1 MKKLKCSI
9 LCTFILLIINILIGT
24 SEVYSFDNNTFYG
37 EDFILNSEIGYN
49 KGYELKMLKKT
60 SVEKVEKK
68 DKRFIFFGYGSLNFG
83 KVTYYPFTPVE
94 GDYNYTY
101 ALGPNPAKPY
111 NFSYGFG
118 IAIDYRIM
126 DFLGIFLDGG
136 SNSWKLL
143 LANKDGDAYG
153 QWVYEAT
160 GYDSAVVKSFEMDTY
175 YYMDTVV
182 LRTGARYIASK
193 GLFQPWVGAGIGMY
207 AWQAT
212 IGNRQEQKKIG
223 NISSGM
229 SIGYSFLGG
238 TDLVFKDFVIRL
250 YIDYGSALAY
260 PKISGLLKSPYDSAV
275 FEPTMGEHATG
286 PYKIGLAFGVKY

>member
-1 MKKLKCSI
+1 MKKLECFI

-24 SEVYSFDNNTFYG
+24 SEVYSFNDSAFYG
-37 EDFILNSEIGYN
+37 EDFILNSDIGYDRV
-49 KGYELKMLKKT
+49 YELKMLKKT
-60 SVEKVEKK
+60 SVKKVEKK
-68 DKRFIFFGYGSLNFG
+68 ERFTFFGYGSLNFG
-83 KVTYYPFTPVE
+83 EVTYYPFIPVE
-94 GDYNYTY
+94 GNYDYTN
-101 ALGPNPAKPY
+101 AFGPSSPKPY

-143 LANKDGDAYG
+143 LAKKDGDAYG
-153 QWVYEAT
+153 QWVAEAT
-160 GYDSAVVKSFEMDTY
+160 DYDSAVVGPFSMDTY

-193 GLFQPWVGAGIGMY
+193 GLFQPWIGAGIGMS

-223 NISSGM
+223 NISSGI

-275 FEPTMGEHATG
+275 FEPIMGEHATG
-286 PYKIGLAFGVKY
+286 PYKVGLAFGVKY